1 MRPLSVWCKLKR
13 NPLAV
18 ISLTVV
24 GIYLLLAV
32 GTELYDIYCEHNG
45 IVPVYQQTDDLARY
59 APPSPAHWMGTDYQ
73 GRDVFLRAMAG
84 SATAVKVGVIASV
97 IAAVIG
103 VTLGAIGRFLRR
115 QVR

>member
-45 IVPVYQQTDDLARY
+45 LSLI
-59 APPSPAHWMGTDYQ
+59 H
-73 GRDVFLRAMAG
+73 
-84 SATAVKVGVIASV
+84 I
-97 IAAVIG
+97 
-103 VTLGAIGRFLRR
+103 
-115 QVR
+115 

>member
-1 MRPLSVWCKLKR
+1 MRPLSVWSKLKR

-59 APPSPAHWMGTDYQ
+59 APPPLLTGWGPTIRGAMYFC
-73 GRDVFLRAMAG
+73 GRWPEAPPRSR
-84 SATAVKVGVIASV
+84 SA
-97 IAAVIG
+97 
-103 VTLGAIGRFLRR
+103 
-115 QVR
+115 